1 MKDKKCC
8 FDCLNHERVKGISHC
23 KLTKKELVNP
33 FESVCKKFTCFQCA
47 KHQKEKC
54 ECYL

>member
-8 FDCLNHERVKGISHC
+8 FYCLNHERVKGISRC
-23 KLTKKELVNP
+23 KITQEELVNP
-33 FESVCKKFTCFQCA
+33 FESVCKKFICFQCA
-47 KHQKEKC
+47 KHEKEKC